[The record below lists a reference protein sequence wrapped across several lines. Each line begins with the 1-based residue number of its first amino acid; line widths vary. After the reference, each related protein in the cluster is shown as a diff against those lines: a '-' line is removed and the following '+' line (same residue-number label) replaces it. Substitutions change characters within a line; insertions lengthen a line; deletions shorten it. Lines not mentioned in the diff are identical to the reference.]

1 MSIKELNLLVSQ
13 LEKSKKD
20 IKKKYGSGQLL
31 NFEGVEGGQL
41 SNFMGVEGGKMS
53 LKKCVKCKK
62 YNTSCKCDGG
72 FLGLAAL
79 AASIAAP
86 MLIKLIQGK
95 GAVPRTTAGD
105 RASAGGV
112 LLPPTILRASGL
124 DVPIQVKAGK
134 GGVIVPNSI
143 AHAGKAVSGKPKPK
157 SKKGSGQ
164 NPWLT
169 HLRKVY
175 DANSH
180 MSYKQAMQL
189 AKQSY

>member
-1 MSIKELNLLVSQ
+1 MSIKELEHLVSQ
-13 LEKSKKD
+13 LEKSKKN
-20 IKKKYGSGQLL
+20 INKKYGSGLR
-31 NFEGVEGGQL
+31 NFEGIEAGILTGFDGL
-41 SNFMGVEGGKMS
+41 EGGKMS

-62 YNTSCKCDGG
+62 YNKGCKCEGG
-72 FLGLAAL
+72 FLGAL
-79 AASIAAP
+79 ALASSIGIP

-180 MSYKQAMQL
+180 MSYKQAMIE